1 MNWPISSKIS
11 FLNDSILIN
20 YFTYSL
26 DIRHILN
33 FQSTKSDTSST
44 SIELCHFVFCATLN
58 CAIFCSLLYF
68 KCIHQV
74 VTAVFAAKKIC

>member
-33 FQSTKSDTSST
+33 FQSTKSDTSS
-44 SIELCHFVFCATLN
+44 HFVFCATLN

-74 VTAVFAAKKIC
+74 VTAVFAAKKIASTML